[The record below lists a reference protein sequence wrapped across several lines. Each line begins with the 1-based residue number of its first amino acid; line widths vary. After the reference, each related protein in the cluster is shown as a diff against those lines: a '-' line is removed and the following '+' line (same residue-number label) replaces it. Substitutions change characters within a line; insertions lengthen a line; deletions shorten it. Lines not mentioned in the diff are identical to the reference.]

1 MYYPLLRGRQFELL
15 ALRGVTDDARCCQ
28 FVTPI
33 IEPVRLD
40 LKSLQLANDKFAECG
55 SHPYLIVN
63 PSVGEIADAGSPQLI
78 LDFLHNPAE
87 KDSAFRPAFL
97 CDEWLL
103 HHKLQLES
111 LNNALLVC
119 MNSTLSDDEIAS
131 FARLSNIS
139 GVVLFEPERHRSLRR
154 ILGMQKLIRLD
165 DWFEAEQ
172 RNADYLSLPPR
183 KFSEEISYY
192 KEENY
197 SGYGDFTLLPMAYTE
212 GGFAPRAVVIH
223 WSYLKKEEDRE
234 EIWMAHYTSESNYS
248 TSDVAGKFR
257 EAAQKLIENRE
268 KYAFMEN
275 KAFEELKTYYNEGR
289 YPGLGVLKKLSI
301 QNHILINAEYLSRQE
316 GN

>member
-15 ALRGVTDDARCCQ
+15 ALRGLADDARCRQ
-28 FVTPI
+28 FVIPI

-40 LKSLQLANDKFAECG
+40 LKSLQLANDRFAECD

-63 PSVGEIADAGSPQLI
+63 PSVGEIADAGSPQRI
-78 LDFLHNPAE
+78 FNFLQNPTE
-87 KDSAFRPAFL
+87 KGSAFRPAFF

-103 HHKLQLES
+103 QHKSQLES
-111 LNNALLVC
+111 FNDALLVC

-131 FARLSNIS
+131 FAGLSNIS

-154 ILGMQKLIRLD
+154 ILGMHKLIRLD
-165 DWFEAEQ
+165 DWFDAEK
-172 RNADYLSLPPR
+172 RNADYLSIPPR

-197 SGYGDFTLLPMAYTE
+197 RGYGDFTLLPMAYTE

-223 WSYLKKEEDRE
+223 WSYLKKEGDRA

-257 EAAQKLIENRE
+257 EAVQKLIEDRE

-275 KAFEELKTYYNEGR
+275 KAFEELKTYYDEGL

-301 QNHILINAEYLSRQE
+301 QNHILINAEYLSSQE

>member
-15 ALRGVTDDARCCQ
+15 ALRGLSDDARYRQ
-28 FVTPI
+28 FVIPI

-40 LKSLQLANDKFAECG
+40 LKSLQLANDKFAECDCH
-55 SHPYLIVN
+55 SYLIVN
-63 PSVGEIADAGSPQLI
+63 PSVGEIADDDSPQLI
-78 LDFLHNPAE
+78 SDFLHNPAE
-87 KDSAFRPAFL
+87 KGLAFRPAFL

-103 HHKLQLES
+103 ENKGQLKS
-111 LNNALLVC
+111 FDNALLVC
-119 MNSTLSDDEIAS
+119 MNSTLSDDAIAS
-131 FARLSNIS
+131 LARLSNIS

-154 ILGMQKLIRLD
+154 FLGMQKLIRLD

-197 SGYGDFTLLPMAYTE
+197 SGYGDFTLLPMAYAE

-223 WSYLKKEEDRE
+223 WSYLKKEGDRE

-257 EAAQKLIENRE
+257 EAVHKLIKDRD
-268 KYAFMEN
+268 KYEFMEN
-275 KAFEELKTYYNEGR
+275 KAFQELKTYYEEGR

-301 QNHILINAEYLSRQE
+301 QNHILINAEYLSRHE
-316 GN
+316 SK